1 MFKRFLILGTVGWL
15 LSGCAQLMTQSP
27 APPVSQN
34 KLSPCP
40 PLPPLPSGSHN
51 DLERWAV
58 GAAFKYRKCSDKYS
72 ELAETIKSDQK
83 LTGALHE

>member
-1 MFKRFLILGTVGWL
+1 MLRVSAVLVISLFYLTACMPITV
-15 LSGCAQLMTQSP
+15 QP
-27 APPVSQN
+27 ENIPISQN

-40 PLPPLPSGSHN
+40 PLAPLASGSHN

-58 GAAFKYRKCSDKYS
+58 DTAFKYRKCSDKYS

-83 LTGALHE
+83 LTGAIHE